1 MSERKPLY
9 ESPGEK
15 GKRGFEDL
23 ECYQLA
29 LEVMAKVHVFSK
41 TLPSDEKFDLYSQ
54 IRRASKNVTGNIAE
68 GYGRYHYLD
77 SLHYYSI
84 ARGEL
89 NETLSRLIEA
99 RTLDYINQP
108 DFESIYKLIRQTEQ
122 TLNGYMTYV
131 RRQRAGS
138 QEYGD
143 KKLREDS
150 VEYEIVPFEEK
161 DENMDSGKQI
171 NM

>member
-9 ESPGEK
+9 QSPGEK

-23 ECYQLA
+23 ECYRLA
-29 LEVMAKVHVFSK
+29 LEVMARVHSFSK
-41 TLPSDEKFDLYSQ
+41 TLSPDEKYDLYSQ

-99 RTLDYINQP
+99 RTLNYIDQP

-143 KKLREDS
+143 KKIHEDQAGYD
-150 VEYEIVPFEEK
+150 VESFE
-161 DENMDSGKQI
+161 DEEENK
-171 NM
+171 

>member
-1 MSERKPLY
+1 MEMRVSENKPSY

-29 LEVMAKVHVFSK
+29 LEVMARIHAFSK
-41 TLPSDEKFDLYSQ
+41 TLPTDEKYDLYAQ
-54 IRRASKNVTGNIAE
+54 IRRSSKNITGNIAE
-68 GYGRYHYLD
+68 AYGRYHYLD

-89 NETLSRLIEA
+89 NEALSRLIEA
-99 RTLDYINQP
+99 RVLGYIDQANFQ
-108 DFESIYKLIRQTEQ
+108 SLYKLIRQTEQ
-122 TLNGYMTYV
+122 TLNGYMSYV

-138 QEYGD
+138 QE
-143 KKLREDS
+143 
-150 VEYEIVPFEEK
+150 
-161 DENMDSGKQI
+161 
-171 NM
+171 

>member
-29 LEVMAKVHVFSK
+29 LEVMAKVHAFSK
-41 TLPSDEKFDLYSQ
+41 TLPSDEKYDMYAQ
-54 IRRASKNVTGNIAE
+54 IRRSSKNVTGNIGEA
-68 GYGRYHYLD
+68 YGRYHYLD

-89 NETLSRLIEA
+89 METLARLIDAHVLE
-99 RTLDYINQP
+99 YIAQP
-108 DFESIYKLIRQTEQ
+108 EFESLYKLIRQTEQ
-122 TLNGYMTYV
+122 ALNGFMSYV
-131 RRQRAGS
+131 RRQRQGA

-143 KKLREDS
+143 KKIHEDQA
-150 VEYEIVPFEEK
+150 EYYVSYDVSE
-161 DENMDSGKQI
+161 DA
-171 NM
+171 

>member
-1 MSERKPLY
+1 MGEKKSLY

-29 LEVMAKVHVFSK
+29 LEVMVKIHSFSK
-41 TLPSDEKFDLYSQ
+41 TLPEDEKYDLYAQ
-54 IRRASKNVTGNIAE
+54 IRRSSKNITGNIAKA
-68 GYGRYHYLD
+68 YGRYHYLD

-89 NETLSRLIEA
+89 NETLAHLINPRVLE
-99 RTLDYINQP
+99 YINQS
-108 DFESIYKLIRQTEQ
+108 DFGSLYKLMRRTEQ
-122 TLNGYMTYV
+122 TLNGYMCYV

-138 QEYGD
+138 QDYGD
-143 KKLREDS
+143 KRVSEDPIDHDMS
-150 VEYEIVPFEEK
+150 SSEEES
-161 DENMDSGKQI
+161 D
-171 NM
+171 

>member
-1 MSERKPLY
+1 MTERKTLY
-9 ESPGEK
+9 QSPGEK

-29 LEVMAKVHVFSK
+29 LEVMAKIHAFSK
-41 TLPSDEKFDLYSQ
+41 TLPSEEKFDLYSQ

-68 GYGRYHYLD
+68 AYGRYHYLD

-99 RTLDYINQP
+99 RVLEYISQT
-108 DFESIYKLIRQTEQ
+108 DFEILYNLIRQTEQ
-122 TLNGYMTYV
+122 TLNGYMNYV

-143 KKLREDS
+143 KKIHENQSGYGLLTLEEVNED
-150 VEYEIVPFEEK
+150 K
-161 DENMDSGKQI
+161 
-171 NM
+171 